1 MTAPAKVTNIVIAGL
16 GGQGVLTA
24 SDILAEAAF
33 LAGLDV
39 KKSEI
44 HGMSQRGGSVT
55 SDVRFGLAVHSPMVP
70 AGEADFMVLVTAD
83 QLEPNRHL
91 LSPATQ
97 VLSPDLLIDVQ
108 LANKRSMNVAL
119 LGLLSRYLPDIPEET
134 WRQAI
139 RNRLPDRI
147 REVNLEAFE
156 QGRRAS

>member
-1 MTAPAKVTNIVIAGL
+1 
-16 GGQGVLTA
+16 
-24 SDILAEAAF
+24 
-33 LAGLDV
+33 
-39 KKSEI
+39 
-44 HGMSQRGGSVT
+44 
-55 SDVRFGLAVHSPMVP
+55 
-70 AGEADFMVLVTAD
+70 MVLVTAD